1 MQKSYTRTTEG
12 KRARE
17 IFEERYDAHL
27 RRTDR
32 LFAYL
37 MLGQWAAAILIAVV
51 LSPYAWR
58 GKTHVVH
65 EHVYVA
71 VVLGALISAMP
82 VTLAFVRPGWVGTRM
97 VIACAQMLWSALL
110 IHLSG
115 GRIETHFHVF
125 GSLAFLAFYRDW
137 RVYVPATVVVA
148 ADHLLRQM
156 YWPESVYGILAPES
170 WRFLEHAFWV
180 VFEDVFLILS
190 CIQSVREMRQNAA
203 QQAHSEFTERL
214 EHEMQIASNIQTALL
229 PREIRVPGTEIA
241 AKMVPA
247 TEVGGDYYDVVHADK
262 GCFIGIGDV
271 AGHGLKAGLMM
282 LQAQSTIEALVRGR
296 PGASPRDI
304 LTDANRVVFGSSRG
318 RLGAHEHMTISLV
331 RYHDDGRFVM
341 AGAHEEALVWRAAT
355 GRCERLWVGGTWLGM
370 VEDITSET
378 VEKSFDLAED
388 DLLVLYTDGLTEA
401 ANGAGE
407 QLGLDRLSA
416 AVEKVARAPVE
427 EVCDYLVA
435 LATKWAGG
443 RQEDDLTVVV
453 LRHVGL
459 ARQAAA

>member
-1 MQKSYTRTTEG
+1 MQRSFTRTTEDR
-12 KRARE
+12 RARE
-17 IFEERYDAHL
+17 IFEERYDANL

-37 MLGQWAAAILIAVV
+37 LLGQWAAAIVVAVV

-65 EHVYVA
+65 EHVYIA
-71 VVLGALISAMP
+71 VLLGALINAMP
-82 VTLAFVRPGWVGTRM
+82 LALAFARPGWIGTRM

-110 IHLSG
+110 IHLTG

-137 RVYVPATVVVA
+137 RVFVPATIVVA
-148 ADHLLRQM
+148 TDHLLRQM
-156 YWPESVYGILAPES
+156 YWPESVYGVLAPES

-180 VFEDVFLILS
+180 AFEDVFLILS
-190 CIQSVREMRQNAA
+190 CIQGAREMRQVAA

-229 PREIRVPGTEIA
+229 PREVQVPGSEIA
-241 AKMVPA
+241 AKMIPA
-247 TEVGGDYYDVVHADK
+247 TEVGGDYCDVVHADG

-304 LTDANRVVFGSSRG
+304 LTDANRVVFGNSRG

-331 RYHDDGRFVM
+331 RYYDDGRLVM

-355 GRCERLWVGGTWLGM
+355 GHCERLSVAGTWLGM
-370 VEDITSET
+370 VEDIASAT
-378 VEKSFDLAED
+378 VEQSFRLAEG
-388 DLLVLYTDGLTEA
+388 DLLILYTDGLTEA
-401 ANGAGE
+401 ANAFGE

-416 AVEKVARAPVE
+416 AVEEFARAPVE
-427 EVCDYLVA
+427 EVCDHLVE
-435 LATKWAGG
+435 LAGKWAGG
-443 RQEDDLTVVV
+443 RTEDDLTVVV

-459 ARQAAA
+459 ARRAAA